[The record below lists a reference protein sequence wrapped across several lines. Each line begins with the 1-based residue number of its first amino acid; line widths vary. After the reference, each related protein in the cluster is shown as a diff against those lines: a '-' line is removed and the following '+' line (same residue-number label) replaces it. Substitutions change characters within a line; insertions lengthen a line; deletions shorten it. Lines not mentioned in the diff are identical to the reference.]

1 MGVMNCP
8 FCGKELPQE
17 SKFCPYCM
25 EQISVPVN
33 VSVPEKRNSKKVITV
48 TIILL
53 VLALTIGG
61 ILLYYNGKNEANT
74 NSGTANTPIQNSPV
88 NNEINNPAEPE
99 ESESDNIEND
109 KGDTE
114 LCVNGHQWVEL
125 TDIVHYDEVGHYETV
140 KKQRQVTKHKCP
152 VCYKSFSSVEEYYSH
167 FDNTH
172 KPSYDGDP
180 ISILRKQ
187 YTSETTYESYEVEQ
201 WVVDKEAY
209 DETLIVG
216 YKCEICGEEK
226 DN

>member
-33 VSVPEKRNSKKVITV
+33 VSVPKKRNVKKTVMV

-53 VLALTIGG
+53 AIALVIGG
-61 ILLYYNGKNEANT
+61 ILLYYNGKNET
-74 NSGTANTPIQNSPV
+74 NPNNSTANTLTQNSPV
-88 NNEINNPAEPE
+88 NNEINNPAQPE
-99 ESESDNIEND
+99 EPESDNTEND

-140 KKQRQVTKHKCP
+140 KKQRQVTKCKCP
-152 VCYKSFSSVEEYYSH
+152 VCYNDFSSTDDYYRH
-167 FDNTH
+167 FDSNH

-180 ISILRKQ
+180 ITMLREK
-187 YTSETTYESYEVEQ
+187 YTTESGYEYYEVKE

-209 DETLIVG
+209 DEKTVIG
-216 YKCEICGEEK
+216 YKCKVCGKEK